1 LKTIKKIG
9 WFRLL
14 VSSCLLVTSVQLS
27 AASPVQQ
34 LEKLMAGFSSYS
46 AQFEQYT
53 TDESGR
59 KGEVSKGSMQVQR
72 PNKFRWSTVS
82 PFPQL
87 IVSDGDYIWVYDPD
101 LEQATRK
108 KLLPGEA
115 NGAALILNGD
125 VEALTKK
132 FTISQLVDQKREKLF
147 ELVPRQEGSFEK
159 IQLFFADDLMQEL
172 KLVDVF
178 GSQTTILLTDT
189 KLNPKIAANIFE
201 FTAPKGTDIMIDG
214 ADN

>member
-1 LKTIKKIG
+1 MHKKMSY
-9 WFRLL
+9 FRLL
-14 VSSCLLVTSVQLS
+14 ISSFLLIASVQLS
-27 AASPVQQ
+27 AANPLQQ

-59 KGEVSKGSMQVQR
+59 KGEVSKGDMQVQR
-72 PNKFRWSTVS
+72 PNKFRWSTLS

-87 IVSDGDYIWVYDPD
+87 IVSDGDYIWIYDPD

-108 KLLPGEA
+108 KLQPGEA
-115 NGAALILNGD
+115 NGATLILNGD
-125 VEALTKK
+125 VGALTKK
-132 FTISQLVDQKREKLF
+132 FTISQLVDKGREKLF
-147 ELVPRQEGSFEK
+147 ELVPKQEGNFEK
-159 IQLFFADDLMQEL
+159 IQLFFSDELMREL
-172 KLVDVF
+172 MLVDVY
-178 GSQTTILLTDT
+178 GSQTTIILSDT
-189 KLNPKIAANIFE
+189 KLNPKLRSDIFE

>member
-1 LKTIKKIG
+1 MLI
-9 WFRLL
+9 
-14 VSSCLLVTSVQLS
+14 TSVQLS
-27 AASPVQQ
+27 AANPLQQ

-59 KGEVSKGSMQVQR
+59 KGEISKGDMQVQR

-108 KLLPGEA
+108 KLLPGET

-125 VEALTKK
+125 VVALAKK
-132 FTISQLVDQKREKLF
+132 FTISQLVDQRREKLF
-147 ELVPRQEGSFEK
+147 ELVPREEGNFEK
-159 IQLFFADDLMQEL
+159 IQLFFADEVMQEL
-172 KLVDVF
+172 MLLDVF
-178 GSQTTILLTDT
+178 GSKTTIVLTDT
-189 KLNPKIAANIFE
+189 KLNPKLRADIFK
-201 FTAPKGTDIMIDG
+201 FTPPQGTDIMLDG
-214 ADN
+214 TDN